1 MRAARAPKEMVFL
14 GYKKVCL
21 TGLLLLLLLPAVT
34 AAGVGFLEILPAET
48 TLLYRSYPGNGEESS
63 LFVEALERAEYKG
76 VDAYI
81 VNVEW
86 EGGARSVG
94 VISFPGGRPILI
106 QDYGKNG
113 KKAKEVKYING
124 TVHFTFPEK
133 KKTVNL
139 SGEDYYDLN
148 TLALVFRTFPFGQ
161 GEKVDF
167 RVVMDGAR
175 GSPLG
180 TFNMYVQE
188 AGREQVAVPA
198 GEYDCYKLEMGVG
211 GFAGVFARNYKYY
224 FWYTAQEPHF
234 LVRYEEKKE
243 HGVTEL
249 VATGG
254 WETLPRP

>member
-1 MRAARAPKEMVFL
+1 LVD
-14 GYKKVCL
+14 KKL
-21 TGLLLLLLLPAVT
+21 RLAGLFLLLLLPAVA
-34 AAGVGFLEILPAET
+34 AAGVGFRQTLPAET
-48 TLLYRSYPGNGEESS
+48 TLLYRSHPGTGGESS
-63 LFVEALERAEYKG
+63 LFVEALKKGEYKG
-76 VDAYI
+76 IDAYI

-86 EGGARSVG
+86 EDGARSVG
-94 VISFPGGRPILI
+94 VISFPGGRPLLI

-113 KKAKEVKYING
+113 KKTKEAEYIDG
-124 TVHFTFPEK
+124 KVHFTFPEK
-133 KKTVNL
+133 EKTVNL
-139 SGEDYYDLN
+139 SGENYYDLS

-167 RVVMDGAR
+167 QVVMDGAR

-188 AGREQVAVPA
+188 TGREQVTVPA
-198 GEYDCYKLEMGVG
+198 GVYDCYKLEMGVG
-211 GFAGVFARNYKYY
+211 GFAGVFARGYRYY

-243 HGVTEL
+243 RGITEL

-254 WETLPRP
+254 WEALPRP